1 MQLVEEAIS
10 EAHTRVDWCDAGLTT
25 NGKQTRDRDT
35 ADCRD
40 QGLDGANYAAHTSK
54 MVGRLELEAEANA
67 GMGRETGIGSRSER
81 WYGLLAAIMS
91 TSCSH
96 FGCTV

>member
-1 MQLVEEAIS
+1 MHVSA
-10 EAHTRVDWCDAGLTT
+10 TVDCCHVAEQIAGNPFIEVRKILCNSWNKPFLRRTCDTGLTT
-25 NGKQTRDRDT
+25 NANDKQTRDRDT

-67 GMGRETGIGSRSER
+67 GMD
-81 WYGLLAAIMS
+81 
-91 TSCSH
+91 
-96 FGCTV
+96 F